1 MKPGG
6 ENLFAIRAT
15 FFSAGPVERRVYV
28 QMEEVTN
35 RWAKL
40 KLSER
45 EGCEVD
51 LATPGVD
58 QGLVLAGKFCT
69 KRRVNLEAIGR
80 ALRTVWRTKRDFEV
94 SDLGENRV
102 LMIFQEKEDLDR
114 VLLQGPWSFD
124 KYILLLHK
132 LELGESLQNLTFKDA
147 AFWVQI
153 HGLPTLSQTR
163 EAGLRIGGSLGKVDK
178 VDVGD
183 KGLSMGC
190 YLRIRVILDI
200 TQPLSRGRIVRLGG
214 SEPRWVEFK
223 YERLPV
229 FCYFCGKLDHDEKEC
244 LEWMRS
250 EGPIRAEE
258 KQYGPWLRATI
269 DRLQKPHVVLGQQ
282 YRENAS
288 LGRRGA
294 RSPDQNAHLRQQTVA
309 VDERGEPQRAAET
322 NLGRA
327 DVESRKMD
335 SECFKEKLTE
345 GKEKPDFEEQLREI
359 DAEIS
364 GLADTGCITEKVRTV
379 RDLVSE
385 VQMSANQTDEK
396 GREDVLGGHAE
407 KTFTEKELCGELKV
421 PESKK
426 KDKAKGDILD
436 GPRSGPQSIG
446 LKEEM
451 GRVAANGP
459 KGTNKIQMQAMDMKG
474 DQVGLNKSCITEID
488 PNKVNLSPIRGMS
501 HAHAS
506 KSEEEYVELVLAKG
520 RKKKN
525 TRETNRMEVEEEY
538 AGVKRKTRTPTEERM
553 ENVEVRKKPKID
565 AEVEAFGKM
574 LAMQLGSAA
583 AAVQPRR
590 EQ

>member
-1 MKPGG
+1 M
-6 ENLFAIRAT
+6 
-15 FFSAGPVERRVYV
+15 
-28 QMEEVTN
+28 
-35 RWAKL
+35 
-40 KLSER
+40 
-45 EGCEVD
+45 
-51 LATPGVD
+51 
-58 QGLVLAGKFCT
+58 
-69 KRRVNLEAIGR
+69 
-80 ALRTVWRTKRDFEV
+80 
-94 SDLGENRV
+94 
-102 LMIFQEKEDLDR
+102 
-114 VLLQGPWSFD
+114 
-124 KYILLLHK
+124 
-132 LELGESLQNLTFKDA
+132 
-147 AFWVQI
+147 
-153 HGLPTLSQTR
+153 
-163 EAGLRIGGSLGKVDK
+163 GKVDK
-178 VDVGD
+178 VDIGD

-190 YLRIRVILDI
+190 YLRIRVTLDI
-200 TQPLSRGRIVRLGG
+200 TQPLSHGRIVRLGG

-229 FCYFCGKLDHDEKEC
+229 FCYLCGKLDHNEKEC
-244 LEWMRS
+244 LVWMRS

-258 KQYGPWLRATI
+258 KQYGPWLRATH

-282 YRENAS
+282 SRESAS
-288 LGRRGA
+288 LGRRGES
-294 RSPDQNAHLRQQTVA
+294 SPDLNVQLRQQTEVA
-309 VDERGEPQRAAET
+309 DERCEPQRAAGTTLE
-322 NLGRA
+322 RA
-327 DVESRKMD
+327 DVESRKME
-335 SECFKEKLTE
+335 SECFKEKLIE

-364 GLADTGCITEKVRTV
+364 GIADTGCITEKVRTA

-396 GREDVLGGHAE
+396 GRGDVLGCHAE

-436 GPRSGPQSIG
+436 GPRSGPQNIG

-459 KGTNKIQMQAMDMKG
+459 KETSKIQNQAMDIKG
-474 DQVGLNKSCITEID
+474 DQVGPNKPCIAEIE
-488 PNKVNLSPIRGMS
+488 PNKVNLSPNRGKS

-506 KSEEEYVELVLAKG
+506 KSGEENVEVVSAKG

-525 TRETNRMEVEEEY
+525 MRESNRMEVEEEY
-538 AGVKRKTRTPTEERM
+538 AGVKRKTRTPLEERM
-553 ENVEVRKKPKID
+553 EDVEVRKKPKID